1 MDSGLAVAAAGVAFA
16 RAAGDAAPPLTWER
30 VAERTTLYLHALGIR
45 DPLQCERLIARIRQR
60 WDARVHATPLEDP
73 VEAAIEE
80 TCSLLDGWLCTEL
93 GIDGERAA
101 LFTARAAVLS
111 GAVPNWSAR
120 FAGVS
125 GDSIATQIHAASVH
139 PLPEPAPLTME
150 PSVIHL
156 CCYRLRHRVAAAFG
170 VLIGSHPIAAPG
182 TTAVADSA
190 ADSIKAGPP
199 R

>member
-1 MDSGLAVAAAGVAFA
+1 MDSGLAAAAAPVPAVG
-16 RAAGDAAPPLTWER
+16 GDAPPITWER
-30 VAERTTLYLHALGIR
+30 VAERITLYLHALGIR

-80 TCSLLDGWLCTEL
+80 TCALLDGWLCTEL
-93 GIDGERAA
+93 GIDGERGA

-125 GDSIATQIHAASVH
+125 GESVAAQIHAASVH

-150 PSVIHL
+150 PSVINL
-156 CCYRLRHRVAAAFG
+156 CCYRLRHRVATAFR
-170 VLIGSHPIAAPG
+170 VLTGSHPIAAPG
-182 TTAVADSA
+182 TPAA
-190 ADSIKAGPP
+190 ADSNKVGNP